1 LIVFADFL
9 PLLTPA
15 EWSAL
20 LLSVKVALVSALA
33 GLPFATAVG
42 YLLARRRF
50 PGRAVVEVII
60 NLPLVLPPVVTGYL
74 LLVCLAPRG
83 PIGALLLSCFGIKV
97 VFTWV
102 AAALA
107 SAVVSFPLMV
117 RAMHV
122 AFRGVDPG
130 LELAASSLGAGPL
143 RRFFTV
149 SLPLSRSGLAAAIIL
164 GFARSLGEFGATIMV
179 AGNIEG
185 VTRTLPLA
193 IYTQANQP
201 GGMDAAWRLVAVS
214 VVVAAAALVAC
225 DYFERRQAADAPA

>member
-1 LIVFADFL
+1 MSTHFSPF
-9 PLLTPA
+9 LTPA

-20 LLSVKVALVSALA
+20 FLSVKVALAASLA
-33 GLPFATAVG
+33 GLPIATVVA
-42 YLLARRRF
+42 YLLARHRF
-50 PGRAVVEVII
+50 PGRAAVEVFI

-74 LLVCLAPRG
+74 LLVGLVPEG
-83 PIGALLLSCFGIKV
+83 PIGALLLHIFGVKV

-122 AFRGVDPG
+122 AFRGVDRG
-130 LELAASSLGAGPL
+130 LELAAASLGAGPL

-149 SLPLSRSGLAAAIIL
+149 SLPLARSGVAAAFVL
-164 GFARSLGEFGATIMV
+164 AFARSLGEFGATIMV
-179 AGNIEG
+179 AGNIRG
-185 VTRTLPLA
+185 VTQTAPLA
-193 IYTQANQP
+193 IYAQTNGP
-201 GGMDAAWRLVAVS
+201 GGMEAAWRLVAVS

-225 DYFERRQAADAPA
+225 DYFERRQSADALA

>member
-1 LIVFADFL
+1 MLSE
-9 PLLTPA
+9 PLSPA

-20 LLSVKVALVSALA
+20 RLSLKVALASSLA
-33 GLPFATAVG
+33 GLPVATVVA
-42 YLLARRRF
+42 YLLARHRF
-50 PGRAVVEVII
+50 CGRAVVEVFI
-60 NLPLVLPPVVTGYL
+60 NLPLVLPPVVTGYI
-74 LLVCLAPRG
+74 LLVCLAPTG
-83 PIGALLLSCFGIKV
+83 PIGAVLLRWFGLKV

-122 AFRGVDPG
+122 AFRGVDRG
-130 LELAASSLGAGPL
+130 LELAASSLGAGPF

-149 SLPLSRSGLAAAIIL
+149 SLPLARSGIAAALVL

-185 VTRTLPLA
+185 ITRTMPLA
-193 IYTQANQP
+193 IYTQANQA
-201 GGMDAAWRLVAVS
+201 GGMEAVWRLVAISIVM
-214 VVVAAAALVAC
+214 AAAALVVC
-225 DYFERRQAADAPA
+225 DYFERRLETNGDA